1 MFLEERHA
9 KILEM
14 LARDGKVL
22 VKELAEIFSVTED
35 SIRKDLSSLE
45 LDGKLKRTYGG
56 AVTVEEKLQMTE
68 ANRRRISDVE
78 AKRKIAVAAVKL
90 MTPQDL
96 IFLDISTIS
105 IAVAQ
110 ILEKTDNNYKI
121 LTNMVDVLVMLAR
134 NPKIQLYF
142 AGGQINRSRDGFSD
156 VLNLEFMSGFRPD
169 ISFIGAFGVDI
180 KKNSLTSRDPA
191 GGVQKARIIEL
202 SKTSY
207 IIAESRKIGVEGT
220 YSFATLDKADGII
233 TETKLPDNLTSA
245 AEKLGVK
252 IISAEQLN

>member
-1 MFLEERHA
+1 MFLEERQS

-14 LARDGKVL
+14 LERDGKVL

-56 AVTVEEKLQMTE
+56 AVTIEEKLQMTE
-68 ANRRRISDVE
+68 AQRRRISDVE
-78 AKRKIAVAAVKL
+78 SKRKIAAAAVRL
-90 MTPQDL
+90 MQQQDL

-110 ILEKTDNNYKI
+110 ILEKTETNYKI

-134 NPKIQLYF
+134 NPKIQLFF
-142 AGGQINRSRDGFSD
+142 AGGQINQSRDGFSD
-156 VLNLEFMSGFRPD
+156 VLNVEFISNFRPD
-169 ISFIGAFGVDI
+169 VAFIGAFGVDI
-180 KKNSLTSRDPA
+180 KKNSLTSRDTS
-191 GGVQKARIIEL
+191 GGVLKARMIEN

-207 IIAESRKIGVEGT
+207 VIAESRKIGVVGN
-220 YSFATLDKADGII
+220 YSFATLDKIDGII
-233 TETKLPDNLTSA
+233 TETKLSDNLLTE

-252 IISAEQLN
+252 IISAE